1 MLYSNIKNYSINNY
15 KITKQP
21 TEDTYSMVPIKIA
34 GFVPKAAG
42 EVVMLPK
49 EITLLSG
56 SDKSM
61 FEPL

>member
-1 MLYSNIKNYSINNY
+1 
-15 KITKQP
+15 
-21 TEDTYSMVPIKIA
+21 MVPIKIA

-56 SDKSM
+56 SDFDKI
-61 FEPL
+61 FVEVKPL